1 MGQEHPES
9 PRRNQLAT
17 TTARK
22 GVSPPA
28 GMRYPKADLLSGSS
42 VMAEGTVDYYAMV
55 EEAWQLSDAARD
67 YVKNA
72 GREVGNEEL
81 WEKLFATSPLLDVER
96 TRAEG
101 GQPLQKIFFKNP
113 YGLQYRADH
122 KDWIPFRHGA
132 LDPAYLQVI

>member
-1 MGQEHPES
+1 
-9 PRRNQLAT
+9 
-17 TTARK
+17 
-22 GVSPPA
+22 
-28 GMRYPKADLLSGSS
+28 
-42 VMAEGTVDYYAMV
+42 MAEGTVDYYAMV

-72 GREVGNEEL
+72 GREVDNAEL
-81 WEKLFATSPLLDVER
+81 WDKLFAASPLIDLER

-132 LDPAYLQVI
+132 LDPAYLQAI